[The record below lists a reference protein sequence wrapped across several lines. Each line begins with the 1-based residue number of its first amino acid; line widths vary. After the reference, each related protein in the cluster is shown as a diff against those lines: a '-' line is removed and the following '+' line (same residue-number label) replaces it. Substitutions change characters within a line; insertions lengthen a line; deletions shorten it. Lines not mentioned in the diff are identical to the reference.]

1 LLPVAR
7 RKIAEYR
14 PRAYRKTLRGAG
26 VDTDVSRNVV
36 VFQLKRRLKQTHA
49 IADGPTRSDDC
60 VRQAWA
66 KVQAENG
73 AEAKHVSAL
82 HSEWE
87 PSENDLAFIHK
98 EFPKA
103 KFTYNFRRPGPDGW
117 EAAFAA
123 ARHAMAQAGVVKTGV
138 PHPATRKAMR
148 QVADHGELL
157 PVLWSGSSPK
167 RTMLD
172 HVPHRAIVPGRLF
185 VALAKV
191 AKTPHGTTG
200 MSHIT
205 HAGLEG
211 RQFSDLLGEAA
222 ANLAQ
227 GLEVEGRSDPERPE
241 KGQLVVLKRS
251 GPFAASALALP
262 GFRERVAVL
271 TGSDHLL
278 AAVPEPD
285 TLVLTG
291 INSGWASEV
300 EESVLRSPCEPS
312 EMVPTLLSL
321 SPAGIQIEAER
332 Q

>member
-1 LLPVAR
+1 
-7 RKIAEYR
+7 
-14 PRAYRKTLRGAG
+14 

-49 IADGPTRSDDC
+49 IGDGRTKADDC
-60 VRQAWA
+60 VQQAWS

-73 AEAKHVSAL
+73 AEAKHVTAL

-87 PSENDLAFIHK
+87 PSQSDLAFIHK
-98 EFPKA
+98 HFPKA
-103 KFTYNFRRPGPDGW
+103 KFTYNFRRPDPGHW

-123 ARHAMAQAGVVKTGV
+123 AQQAIAQAGLAHSAAPSAGVVRAGLARAKKGLR
-138 PHPATRKAMR
+138 H
-148 QVADHGELL
+148 VADHGELL

-167 RTMLD
+167 RMMLD
-172 HVPHRAIVPGRLF
+172 HVPHRALVPGRLF
-185 VALAKV
+185 VALATV
-191 AKTPHGTTG
+191 AKTPHGTIG

-211 RQFSDLLGEAA
+211 RQFSDVLGEAA
-222 ANLAQ
+222 TNLTK
-227 GLEVEGRSDPERPE
+227 GLQLEGRSDPARPE
-241 KGQLVVLKRS
+241 KGQLVVLTRS

-262 GFRERVAVL
+262 GFRERVAAL
-271 TGSDHLL
+271 TGSEDLL

-300 EESVLRSPCEPS
+300 EESVLLSPCEAS

-321 SPAGIQIEAER
+321 TPAGIQIEVER
-332 Q
+332 K